1 MGEVS
6 REQFFPQ
13 KSKVAVIGAGMV
25 GSSFAYALL
34 ISGLVSEIVMLD
46 RNRERLAGEVMDL
59 NHGMPFVRPALVR
72 AGDYDDLEGSDLV
85 VITAGAPQKEGET
98 RLDLV
103 HRNVEVFQEI
113 IPQVAKKAA
122 GAVVVVVTNP
132 VDVMTYVT
140 YKLSGFP
147 KEKVI
152 GSGTVLDTA
161 RFRYLLSRH
170 CKIDAGN
177 VHAYILGEHG
187 DSEVPI
193 WSLAN
198 IAGVRFTEYCPVCG
212 RDCGPVRK
220 EEIFKE
226 VKNAAYKVIKA
237 KGATYWAV
245 GLAVV
250 TIAESILR
258 DEYSV
263 LTVSSLLEGEYGLKD
278 LCLSVPSVLA
288 RQGVVKKIQLD
299 LTPEEERL
307 LRRSGE
313 VIREVLDDIGI

>member
-1 MGEVS
+1 MNEVS
-6 REQFFPQ
+6 REQFYPQ
-13 KSKVAVIGAGMV
+13 KNKVAIIGAGMV

-34 ISGLVSEIVMLD
+34 ISGLVSEIVIID

-59 NHGMPFVRPALVR
+59 NHGMPFIRPAIVR
-72 AGDYDDLEGSDLV
+72 AGDYEDLEGADLV
-85 VITAGAPQKEGET
+85 VITAGAAQKEGET
-98 RLDLV
+98 RLELV
-103 HRNVEVFQEI
+103 HRNIDVFQQI
-113 IPQVAKKAA
+113 VPQVAKKAA

-132 VDVMTYVT
+132 VDIMTFIT

-147 KEKVI
+147 WEKVI

-170 CKIDAGN
+170 CQIDSTN

-198 IAGVRFTEYCPVCG
+198 IAGVRFTDYCPVCG
-212 RDCGPVRK
+212 KDCDPVRK

-226 VKNAAYKVIKA
+226 VKTAAYKVIKA
-237 KGATYWAV
+237 KGATYYAV
-245 GLAVV
+245 GLAMVN
-250 TIAESILR
+250 IAECILR

-263 LTVSSLLEGEYGLKD
+263 LTVSSLLEGEYGLTN
-278 LCLSVPSVLA
+278 LCLSIPTVVA
-288 RQGVVKKIQLD
+288 RQGVAKKIELN
-299 LTPEEERL
+299 LAPEEKRL
-307 LRRSGE
+307 LQRSGE
-313 VIREVLDDIGI
+313 VIRTVLDKVGF